1 MKRSEFNHK
10 VRLLTKRILSSKTL
24 SIRLTNPDKKILLYS
39 FYFALRYEDE
49 IKRIKQV
56 QNKISDAEA
65 CFADKGKPD
74 YDHKKALRDA
84 SKIMGWSKKK
94 TGKQPR
100 FSPKKERAIIDHF
113 RAIRTFF
120 PEVTRAKALEQIY
133 EEDDSLK
140 KIQPENREKS
150 IQRLSK
156 AYPRELSE
164 EEANAIAPD
173 PDRFFEDLDIMIHE
187 LIKGDS

>member
-1 MKRSEFNHK
+1 
-10 VRLLTKRILSSKTL
+10 
-24 SIRLTNPDKKILLYS
+24 
-39 FYFALRYEDE
+39 
-49 IKRIKQV
+49 
-56 QNKISDAEA
+56 
-65 CFADKGKPD
+65 
-74 YDHKKALRDA
+74 
-84 SKIMGWSKKK
+84 MGWSKKK

-100 FSPKKERAIIDHF
+100 FSPKKEKAIIDHF

-150 IQRLSK
+150 IQRLTK

>member
-1 MKRSEFNHK
+1 M
-10 VRLLTKRILSSKTL
+10 
-24 SIRLTNPDKKILLYS
+24 KKIKNRL
-39 FYFALRYEDE
+39 FYFIAGEPSGDL
-49 IKRIKQV
+49 
-56 QNKISDAEA
+56 
-65 CFADKGKPD
+65 
-74 YDHKKALRDA
+74 HA
-84 SKIMGWSKKK
+84 SNIMEWSKNK

-100 FSPKKERAIIDHF
+100 LSPEKERAIIDRF
-113 RAIRTFF
+113 RAIRIFS
-120 PEVTRAKALEQIY
+120 PEVTREKVLEQMY

-150 IQRLSK
+150 IQRLTK